1 LALFRRFN
9 LLKLL
14 IRKANMCTERH
25 CEVLEVVRR
34 CVPKLEESNR
44 KGQNGRICVIGG
56 SYQYTGA
63 PYFAA
68 ISALKTGADLS
79 FVICAPEAGQA
90 IKAYSPE
97 LIVFPVLTQDAFA
110 DVQEEVLSR
119 VDVIIIG
126 PGIGRRAELVPFIL
140 RIVCEMART
149 GMPIVVDADGLNA
162 VMTNLDAI
170 RGLKN
175 IVMTPNATEFD
186 RLFKAEFEGRVIVT
200 EDTLGAVKLLAAKLQ
215 NVTIVRK
222 GPTDIISDGIHV
234 LECAEPCSLR
244 RCGGQGDVL
253 SGVLGTFLHWTKRNS
268 ELFVESNSGG
278 AQYTPTLVAAY
289 GACRLT
295 RESSRCA
302 FERHRR
308 GMVASD
314 MVREIPQCFAR
325 LFPDSQAPST
335 SSRSGSGGDV
345 KAAILA
351 TSGSGLAPAC
361 VDVRPQLTF
370 SSIVVIGG
378 QRSHPSQ
385 TPFRPKRCSF
395 YSLFLHNLKL
405 STLRPPR
412 IVIQE
417 EEPTLP
423 VAMDFTEKLPADICR
438 RVFRYVDLKQRTK
451 AERVSKRWREIVL
464 DAAAH
469 DDRSVWLYVI
479 FREGHLSGHDRMTV
493 RVSYDGPIFW
503 DKSIVYVYLCSCH
516 AYERHEK
523 QLISLFK
530 RIANSVHRLCL
541 VSSPVR
547 SPFLTNDFYTFI
559 LDIFKNLQILYL
571 RELNLENVATTT
583 VERLATSKTLSRV
596 VVHDCIH
603 YDSLTDY
610 HRLNNRLMLVKGHL
624 RGLEDLLRSKNA
636 YPEDSEDLPISTVQ
650 NRPESNISN
659 MINGLTIDSSS
670 PVDAA

>member
-1 LALFRRFN
+1 MFDGTSNCEKVVFLALFRRLN

-14 IRKANMCTERH
+14 SRKANMCTERH

-34 CVPKLEESNR
+34 CVPKLDSSSR

-68 ISALKTGADLS
+68 ISALKTVLMCSKIVIDGADLS

-110 DVQEEVLSR
+110 EVQEEVLSR

-253 SGVLGTFLHWTKRNS
+253 SGVLGTFLHWTRRNS

-314 MVREIPQCFAR
+314 MVREIPQCFTR
-325 LFPDSQAPST
+325 IFPDLQPPST
-335 SSRSGSGGDV
+335 SSRSGSGGEV
-345 KAAILA
+345 W
-351 TSGSGLAPAC
+351 P
-361 VDVRPQLTF
+361 
-370 SSIVVIGG
+370 
-378 QRSHPSQ
+378 
-385 TPFRPKRCSF
+385 
-395 YSLFLHNLKL
+395 
-405 STLRPPR
+405 STLP
-412 IVIQE
+412 
-417 EEPTLP
+417 
-423 VAMDFTEKLPADICR
+423 
-438 RVFRYVDLKQRTK
+438 
-451 AERVSKRWREIVL
+451 
-464 DAAAH
+464 
-469 DDRSVWLYVI
+469 
-479 FREGHLSGHDRMTV
+479 
-493 RVSYDGPIFW
+493 
-503 DKSIVYVYLCSCH
+503 
-516 AYERHEK
+516 
-523 QLISLFK
+523 
-530 RIANSVHRLCL
+530 
-541 VSSPVR
+541 
-547 SPFLTNDFYTFI
+547 
-559 LDIFKNLQILYL
+559 
-571 RELNLENVATTT
+571 
-583 VERLATSKTLSRV
+583 
-596 VVHDCIH
+596 
-603 YDSLTDY
+603 
-610 HRLNNRLMLVKGHL
+610 
-624 RGLEDLLRSKNA
+624 
-636 YPEDSEDLPISTVQ
+636 
-650 NRPESNISN
+650 
-659 MINGLTIDSSS
+659 
-670 PVDAA
+670 

>member
-1 LALFRRFN
+1 MLGFLALFRRFN

-14 IRKANMCTERH
+14 PRKANMCTERH

-110 DVQEEVLSR
+110 EVQEEVLSR

-253 SGVLGTFLHWTKRNS
+253 SGVLGTFLHWTRRNS

-335 SSRSGSGGDV
+335 SSRSGSGGD
-345 KAAILA
+345 AW
-351 TSGSGLAPAC
+351 P
-361 VDVRPQLTF
+361 
-370 SSIVVIGG
+370 
-378 QRSHPSQ
+378 
-385 TPFRPKRCSF
+385 
-395 YSLFLHNLKL
+395 
-405 STLRPPR
+405 STLP
-412 IVIQE
+412 
-417 EEPTLP
+417 
-423 VAMDFTEKLPADICR
+423 
-438 RVFRYVDLKQRTK
+438 
-451 AERVSKRWREIVL
+451 
-464 DAAAH
+464 
-469 DDRSVWLYVI
+469 
-479 FREGHLSGHDRMTV
+479 
-493 RVSYDGPIFW
+493 
-503 DKSIVYVYLCSCH
+503 
-516 AYERHEK
+516 
-523 QLISLFK
+523 
-530 RIANSVHRLCL
+530 
-541 VSSPVR
+541 
-547 SPFLTNDFYTFI
+547 
-559 LDIFKNLQILYL
+559 
-571 RELNLENVATTT
+571 
-583 VERLATSKTLSRV
+583 
-596 VVHDCIH
+596 
-603 YDSLTDY
+603 
-610 HRLNNRLMLVKGHL
+610 
-624 RGLEDLLRSKNA
+624 
-636 YPEDSEDLPISTVQ
+636 
-650 NRPESNISN
+650 
-659 MINGLTIDSSS
+659 
-670 PVDAA
+670 

>member
-14 IRKANMCTERH
+14 PRKANMCTERH

-110 DVQEEVLSR
+110 EVQEEVLSR

-268 ELFVESNSGG
+268 ELFVESK
-278 AQYTPTLVAAY
+278 
-289 GACRLT
+289 
-295 RESSRCA
+295 
-302 FERHRR
+302 
-308 GMVASD
+308 
-314 MVREIPQCFAR
+314 
-325 LFPDSQAPST
+325 
-335 SSRSGSGGDV
+335 

-395 YSLFLHNLKL
+395 HSLFLHNL
-405 STLRPPR
+405 
-412 IVIQE
+412 
-417 EEPTLP
+417 
-423 VAMDFTEKLPADICR
+423 
-438 RVFRYVDLKQRTK
+438 Y
-451 AERVSKRWREIVL
+451 
-464 DAAAH
+464 
-469 DDRSVWLYVI
+469 
-479 FREGHLSGHDRMTV
+479 
-493 RVSYDGPIFW
+493 
-503 DKSIVYVYLCSCH
+503 
-516 AYERHEK
+516 
-523 QLISLFK
+523 ISLFYS
-530 RIANSVHRLCL
+530 SVAHKIHH
-541 VSSPVR
+541 S
-547 SPFLTNDFYTFI
+547 TF
-559 LDIFKNLQILYL
+559 
-571 RELNLENVATTT
+571 
-583 VERLATSKTLSRV
+583 
-596 VVHDCIH
+596 
-603 YDSLTDY
+603 
-610 HRLNNRLMLVKGHL
+610 
-624 RGLEDLLRSKNA
+624 A
-636 YPEDSEDLPISTVQ
+636 Y
-650 NRPESNISN
+650 
-659 MINGLTIDSSS
+659 SSS
-670 PVDAA
+670 SSTTWVGSKEN

>member
-1 LALFRRFN
+1 LFRRFN

-14 IRKANMCTERH
+14 SRKANMCTERH
-25 CEVLEVVRR
+25 CEVLEVARR
-34 CVPKLEESNR
+34 CVPKLDESNR

-110 DVQEEVLSR
+110 EVQEEVLSR

-253 SGVLGTFLHWTKRNS
+253 SGVLGTFLHWTRRNS

-345 KAAILA
+345 W
-351 TSGSGLAPAC
+351 P
-361 VDVRPQLTF
+361 
-370 SSIVVIGG
+370 
-378 QRSHPSQ
+378 
-385 TPFRPKRCSF
+385 
-395 YSLFLHNLKL
+395 
-405 STLRPPR
+405 STLP
-412 IVIQE
+412 
-417 EEPTLP
+417 
-423 VAMDFTEKLPADICR
+423 
-438 RVFRYVDLKQRTK
+438 
-451 AERVSKRWREIVL
+451 
-464 DAAAH
+464 
-469 DDRSVWLYVI
+469 
-479 FREGHLSGHDRMTV
+479 
-493 RVSYDGPIFW
+493 
-503 DKSIVYVYLCSCH
+503 
-516 AYERHEK
+516 
-523 QLISLFK
+523 
-530 RIANSVHRLCL
+530 
-541 VSSPVR
+541 
-547 SPFLTNDFYTFI
+547 
-559 LDIFKNLQILYL
+559 
-571 RELNLENVATTT
+571 
-583 VERLATSKTLSRV
+583 
-596 VVHDCIH
+596 
-603 YDSLTDY
+603 
-610 HRLNNRLMLVKGHL
+610 
-624 RGLEDLLRSKNA
+624 
-636 YPEDSEDLPISTVQ
+636 
-650 NRPESNISN
+650 
-659 MINGLTIDSSS
+659 
-670 PVDAA
+670 

>member
-1 LALFRRFN
+1 MKDAGSDDCKASFIPVNVISGHLALFRRLN

-14 IRKANMCTERH
+14 SRKANMCTERH

-34 CVPKLEESNR
+34 CVPKLDSSSR

-110 DVQEEVLSR
+110 EVQEEVLSR

-253 SGVLGTFLHWTKRNS
+253 SGVLGTFLHWTRRNS
-268 ELFVESNSGG
+268 EFSGG

-314 MVREIPQCFAR
+314 MVREIPQCFTR
-325 LFPDSQAPST
+325 IFPDLQPPST
-335 SSRSGSGGDV
+335 SSRSGSGGEEV
-345 KAAILA
+345 MHEKYAGSIVLLRVGNLTNHGLPGSIGRSLGGHFQAVVVCLHILLA
-351 TSGSGLAPAC
+351 FIGCVEEEEEEEEAEGRNRPTSGSGLAPAC

-370 SSIVVIGG
+370 
-378 QRSHPSQ
+378 
-385 TPFRPKRCSF
+385 
-395 YSLFLHNLKL
+395 
-405 STLRPPR
+405 
-412 IVIQE
+412 
-417 EEPTLP
+417 
-423 VAMDFTEKLPADICR
+423 
-438 RVFRYVDLKQRTK
+438 
-451 AERVSKRWREIVL
+451 
-464 DAAAH
+464 
-469 DDRSVWLYVI
+469 
-479 FREGHLSGHDRMTV
+479 
-493 RVSYDGPIFW
+493 
-503 DKSIVYVYLCSCH
+503 
-516 AYERHEK
+516 
-523 QLISLFK
+523 
-530 RIANSVHRLCL
+530 
-541 VSSPVR
+541 
-547 SPFLTNDFYTFI
+547 
-559 LDIFKNLQILYL
+559 
-571 RELNLENVATTT
+571 
-583 VERLATSKTLSRV
+583 
-596 VVHDCIH
+596 
-603 YDSLTDY
+603 
-610 HRLNNRLMLVKGHL
+610 
-624 RGLEDLLRSKNA
+624 
-636 YPEDSEDLPISTVQ
+636 
-650 NRPESNISN
+650 
-659 MINGLTIDSSS
+659 
-670 PVDAA
+670 

>member
-1 LALFRRFN
+1 
-9 LLKLL
+9 
-14 IRKANMCTERH
+14 
-25 CEVLEVVRR
+25 
-34 CVPKLEESNR
+34 
-44 KGQNGRICVIGG
+44 
-56 SYQYTGA
+56 
-63 PYFAA
+63 
-68 ISALKTGADLS
+68 
-79 FVICAPEAGQA
+79 
-90 IKAYSPE
+90 
-97 LIVFPVLTQDAFA
+97 
-110 DVQEEVLSR
+110 
-119 VDVIIIG
+119 
-126 PGIGRRAELVPFIL
+126 
-140 RIVCEMART
+140 
-149 GMPIVVDADGLNA
+149 
-162 VMTNLDAI
+162 MTNLDAI

-215 NVTIVRK
+215 NVTVVRK

-268 ELFVESNSGG
+268 ELFVESK
-278 AQYTPTLVAAY
+278 
-289 GACRLT
+289 
-295 RESSRCA
+295 
-302 FERHRR
+302 
-308 GMVASD
+308 
-314 MVREIPQCFAR
+314 
-325 LFPDSQAPST
+325 
-335 SSRSGSGGDV
+335 

-395 YSLFLHNLKL
+395 YSLFLYNLYISLFYSTHLLTHKIHHSAFAYSSSSSTTTTWVGSKENSVHFDHLELL
-405 STLRPPR
+405 SSLSKNISNLQAITICIYLC
-412 IVIQE
+412 VQE

-423 VAMDFTEKLPADICR
+423 VAMDFTEKLPADVCR

-464 DAAAH
+464 DTAAH

-636 YPEDSEDLPISTVQ
+636 YPEDSEDLPVSTVQ